1 MPPTWG
7 SVGLWPEGPI
17 QLVGPSGQGLGR
29 GPFERSGSTFE
40 CSEVPFGHSGGPFGR
55 SEGSFWQLEGHFWA
69 LEGPSRALGELS
81 GAFRGSFEAPVDS
94 LRCLVALTSAQ
105 EAPNSNKRVLSGD
118 GRAHLGVWG
127 PFRALSLGQWRSQGS
142 GGGGIKGLKP
152 PQSVRN
158 SLSSPTWKDPLSAL
172 KGHWTLKRAL

>member
-142 GGGGIKGLKP
+142 GGGGY
-152 PQSVRN
+152 
-158 SLSSPTWKDPLSAL
+158 
-172 KGHWTLKRAL
+172 KRAKASPIGSKLLEFHT